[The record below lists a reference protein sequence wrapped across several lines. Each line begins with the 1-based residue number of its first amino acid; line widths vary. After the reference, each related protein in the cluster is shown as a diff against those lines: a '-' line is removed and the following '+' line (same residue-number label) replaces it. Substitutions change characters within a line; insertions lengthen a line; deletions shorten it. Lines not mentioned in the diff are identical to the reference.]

1 MQIGEGVLARDT
13 GCIFTKKCGM
23 IHYFPMAITNRGSN
37 IEAFRDLPLERS
49 TNHVKIGHG
58 RISQCL

>member
-1 MQIGEGVLARDT
+1 MQVGEAVLARDT
-13 GCIFTKKCGM
+13 QCVFTKKGGM
-23 IHYFPMAITNRGSN
+23 IHNIPMAITNRASN

-49 TNHVKIGHG
+49 ADLVKIGHA